1 MHCLPNS
8 PESLLRADTGT
19 QRLRA
24 WALAGLGLLLALWLL
39 VFPSPAHA
47 ETAAITDVR
56 FELTDDAV
64 RMTGNVKFTLS
75 ESVKDTLDKGVPV
88 HFMFETNTLR
98 YRWYWSD
105 KEVSSYKR
113 YIRLMY
119 LPLTRKWRV
128 NVSTE
133 PFNRGGVATGVVLN
147 QHYDSLQGA
156 LATIQRISS
165 WKVLDREDWSNDS
178 NYSVDVSFKLDVTQ
192 LQRPLQIGATGQS
205 DWSLSGQRSFRL
217 TPQSISKPAG

>member
-1 MHCLPNS
+1 MRCLPTS
-8 PESLLRADTGT
+8 PDRQLCAPAGT
-19 QRLRA
+19 RWLRA
-24 WALAGLGLLLALWLL
+24 WLAGLGLLLALWMLL
-39 VFPSPAHA
+39 VPTVARADNAS
-47 ETAAITDVR
+47 ITDVR
-56 FELTDDAV
+56 FELTDDAI
-64 RMTGNVKFTLS
+64 RMTGNVKFNLS

-88 HFMFETNTLR
+88 YFMFETSTLR

-133 PFNRGGVATGVVLN
+133 PFNRSGVATGVVLN

-178 NYSVDVSFKLDVTQ
+178 SYSVDVSFKLDVTQ

-205 DWSLSGQRSFRL
+205 DWALSAQRSYRL
-217 TPQSISKPAG
+217 TPQILGKPAG

>member
-8 PESLLRADTGT
+8 PESLLRAATGT

-24 WALAGLGLLLALWLL
+24 WVLAGLFLLLALWLL

-88 HFMFETNTLR
+88 YFMFETNTLR

-156 LATIQRISS
+156 LATS
-165 WKVLDREDWSNDS
+165 WHRDPAQVEGVARA
-178 NYSVDVSFKLDVTQ
+178 
-192 LQRPLQIGATGQS
+192 RPAR
-205 DWSLSGQRSFRL
+205 WRR
-217 TPQSISKPAG
+217 PRAGE